1 MPNAWLC
8 IGPGA
13 TEREPEACSSC
24 LAVVLHE
31 PGSSSGLLADAH
43 SPRILRDQGSC
54 MLRALDSIRP
64 NTRAGL
70 RTHARFLANI
80 VEAAWTSRTS
90 AGG

>member
-1 MPNAWLC
+1 MLNAWPC

-43 SPRILRDQGSC
+43 SPRIL
-54 MLRALDSIRP
+54 
-64 NTRAGL
+64 
-70 RTHARFLANI
+70 
-80 VEAAWTSRTS
+80 
-90 AGG
+90 